1 MFLPRHVYNFQ
12 SRRQL
17 KSWQQQAALEERYR
31 ERGHGHSKSVA
42 DLKTAY
48 KLPWSHASVC
58 SMSSASCCP
67 TYSTAKPYLVSR
79 SSGFDV
85 VLGQGVALKDLQQ
98 RGPSHPPTMLWRRIS
113 WTSAILYVNK
123 VHHNKIKTVH
133 LNRIKLHALT
143 WSLCFLRHYTSQSKY
158 DSTFIFSDN
167 LGKYFRFRIL

>member
-1 MFLPRHVYNFQ
+1 MATVTQSLWQTWKLLINFPGLMPVSAAWVQ
-12 SRRQL
+12 PPVVQPT
-17 KSWQQQAALEERYR
+17 QQQSHTRYQ
-31 ERGHGHSKSVA
+31 G
-42 DLKTAY
+42 LQ
-48 KLPWSHASVC
+48 P
-58 SMSSASCCP
+58 SMLCWD
-67 TYSTAKPYLVSR
+67 K
-79 SSGFDV
+79 
-85 VLGQGVALKDLQQ
+85 GVALKDLQQ

-123 VHHNKIKTVH
+123 VHHNKTKTVH